1 MICKLGMQEAEYMEW
16 RWRAKTVGPLL
27 PSFFLD
33 DGRLPLNKAYG
44 MNFSSSTA
52 LPCMAWLDQQQPGSV
67 VLASYGTVYSLD
79 AAELDE
85 LGNGLYD
92 SGKRFLWVVRSSE
105 AEKISEELRDRCK
118 EMGLVVPWCPQL
130 EVLAHEA
137 IGMKFIYVK

>member
-1 MICKLGMQEAEYMEW
+1 
-16 RWRAKTVGPLL
+16 
-27 PSFFLD
+27 
-33 DGRLPLNKAYG
+33 
-44 MNFSSSTA
+44 
-52 LPCMAWLDQQQPGSV
+52 MAWLDQQQPGSV